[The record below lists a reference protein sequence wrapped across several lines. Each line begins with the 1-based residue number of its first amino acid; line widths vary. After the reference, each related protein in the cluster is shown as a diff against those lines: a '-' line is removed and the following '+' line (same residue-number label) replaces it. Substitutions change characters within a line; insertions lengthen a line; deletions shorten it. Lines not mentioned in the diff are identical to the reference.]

1 MSKPSQT
8 PLMGGRPLGG
18 QPGGGLRGGPALS
31 PLPPK
36 GKRGGRW
43 LLWLVLVP
51 LMLIGLTYL
60 LGRTVEPMR
69 AKLEQIPGAGSLLFK
84 AKVWPILWNKP
95 VTKPAADAAK
105 PPANATGNT
114 QPAAPATGGAST
126 ALDSKLD
133 EAAARLAAAETKEA
147 ALKRLDADLK
157 ARENALKEQ
166 EVRLNKAVIE
176 TEALK
181 VQLQGQLRT
190 EQDKVEIV
198 RGMSRSQQAAFFESL
213 TDDEVIRVLK
223 YMSAEEIG
231 KIIGGMNP
239 YRAGRLFDKL
249 PALAQPS
256 TSP

>member
-1 MSKPSQT
+1 MSKPSQS

-51 LMLIGLTYL
+51 LLLIGLTYL

-69 AKLEQIPGAGSLLFK
+69 AKLEQIPLAGPLLFK

-95 VTKPAADAAK
+95 ATKPASDVTKPSAGT
-105 PPANATGNT
+105 ATT
-114 QPAAPATGGAST
+114 SPAAPATSGTST
-126 ALDSKLD
+126 AIDSKLD

-147 ALKRLDADLK
+147 ALKRQDADLK

-166 EVRLNKAVIE
+166 EARLSKAIIE

-213 TDDEVIRVLK
+213 TDDEVIRILK

-231 KIIGGMNP
+231 KIVGGMNP